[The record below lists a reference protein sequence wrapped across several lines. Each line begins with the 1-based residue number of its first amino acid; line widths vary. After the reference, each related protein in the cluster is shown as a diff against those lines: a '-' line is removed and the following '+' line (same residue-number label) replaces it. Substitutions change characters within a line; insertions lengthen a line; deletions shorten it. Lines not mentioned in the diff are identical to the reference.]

1 MVELSDISLPYPEA
15 IAKNLFLRDDKKHNY
30 YLITVKGDKRV
41 DLRAFREKFG
51 TRPLSFADKED
62 LWIIMKLLPGTIT
75 PFGILN
81 DKKHKVQFF
90 LDEEFLEPPTIM
102 GIHPNDNTAT
112 VWIRTED
119 LLNVIKELGT
129 MWQWVTREIIKH
141 MNNEPD

>member
-1 MVELSDISLPYPEA
+1 
-15 IAKNLFLRDDKKHNY
+15 
-30 YLITVKGDKRV
+30 
-41 DLRAFREKFG
+41 
-51 TRPLSFADKED
+51 
-62 LWIIMKLLPGTIT
+62 MKLLPGTIT